1 MENVISNSY
10 KIDAEI
16 VPIGLFLMKLLI
28 KAECIIYFYS
38 IKMTIMWKKL
48 VFIGHYVPGILHSLP
63 QLFQYH
69 WEMDRISQERSGES
83 AKGNRYTVGQV

>member
-1 MENVISNSY
+1 MENVISHSY

-28 KAECIIYFYS
+28 TAECIIYFYS
-38 IKMTIMWKKL
+38 IKVTRMWKKL
-48 VFIGHYVPGILHSLP
+48 VFTGHYVPDILHSLP

-69 WEMDRISQERSGES
+69 WVDGDITG
-83 AKGNRYTVGQV
+83 